1 MSNHVRRESQN
12 KAIKARLK
20 DEDDELEIIIVQNM
34 MLTGYDSPPLHTLYL
49 DRPLKGAL
57 LMQTLAR
64 VNRTFREKQD
74 GLLVAYAPLAENL
87 HNALAEYTVDDQQ
100 TKPVGKDVSAAVDL
114 VRDLVGDIDAL
125 VAGYD
130 WRKVRADRAS
140 RGDQAAWLYTVKK
153 LVNYLRDPATPEV
166 AVTSSALREGR
177 DGEDTET
184 RSAAYRRL
192 ASQLDRAWALC
203 STTDEL
209 ADLRG
214 VVRFYA
220 EVRVWMAKFDAAERQ
235 ASGQPIPADIER
247 LLGALIADSTETG
260 DVLDIYEAAGM
271 PKPSLMDLGPD
282 FVAQAQAAENP
293 HLAIEALRDLVAK
306 ESVKATG
313 TNTIRQQAFSD
324 RIAELMRK
332 YTNQQLTSAEVIAE
346 LIAMARDVVA
356 ESDRG
361 KRFDPPLEIDELT
374 FYDAVTQNESALAM
388 GEGVLAQIARDLVRV
403 MRRDV
408 RTDWTVREDVRAK
421 LRTTIRWLLIKHGY
435 PPDQQPAA
443 IKLVMDQMEAMAPR
457 YAKVPA

>member
-1 MSNHVRRESQN
+1 M
-12 KAIKARLK
+12 
-20 DEDDELEIIIVQNM
+20 
-34 MLTGYDSPPLHTLYL
+34 
-49 DRPLKGAL
+49 
-57 LMQTLAR
+57 
-64 VNRTFREKQD
+64 D
-74 GLLVAYAPLAENL
+74 G
-87 HNALAEYTVDDQQ
+87 
-100 TKPVGKDVSAAVDL
+100 
-114 VRDLVGDIDAL
+114 
-125 VAGYD
+125 
-130 WRKVRADRAS
+130 
-140 RGDQAAWLYTVKK
+140 
-153 LVNYLRDPATPEV
+153 
-166 AVTSSALREGR
+166 
-177 DGEDTET
+177 
-184 RSAAYRRL
+184 
-192 ASQLDRAWALC
+192 
-203 STTDEL
+203 
-209 ADLRG
+209 
-214 VVRFYA
+214 
-220 EVRVWMAKFDAAERQ
+220 
-235 ASGQPIPADIER
+235 GQPIPADIER

-293 HLAIEALRDLVAK
+293 HLSQVFATFSDASREFERDLVAK

-346 LIAMARDVVA
+346 LIAMARDLVE
-356 ESDRG
+356 ESNRG

-388 GEGVLAQIARDLVRV
+388 GDGVLAQIARDLVGV

-457 YAKVPA
+457 YAEVSA

>member
-1 MSNHVRRESQN
+1 MN
-12 KAIKARLK
+12 
-20 DEDDELEIIIVQNM
+20 
-34 MLTGYDSPPLHTLYL
+34 
-49 DRPLKGAL
+49 
-57 LMQTLAR
+57 
-64 VNRTFREKQD
+64 
-74 GLLVAYAPLAENL
+74 
-87 HNALAEYTVDDQQ
+87 
-100 TKPVGKDVSAAVDL
+100 L
-114 VRDLVGDIDAL
+114 VRDLVGHIDAL
-125 VAGYD
+125 VAGFD
-130 WRKVRADRAS
+130 WRKMQADRAS
-140 RGDQAAWLYTVKK
+140 RGDKAAWRHTVKK

-166 AVTSSALREGR
+166 AVREGTN
-177 DGEDTET
+177 GEHTET

-346 LIAMARDVVA
+346 LIAMARDLVE
-356 ESDRG
+356 ESNRG

-388 GEGVLAQIARDLVRV
+388 GDGVLAQIARDLVGV

-457 YAKVPA
+457 YAEVSA